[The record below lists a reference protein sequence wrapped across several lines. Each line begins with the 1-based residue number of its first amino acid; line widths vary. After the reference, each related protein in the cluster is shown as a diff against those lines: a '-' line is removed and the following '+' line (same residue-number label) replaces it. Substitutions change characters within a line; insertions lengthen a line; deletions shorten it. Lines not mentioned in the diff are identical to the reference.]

1 MPYYKARLKNNF
13 VSFSLELPA
22 DTDIIVQYSDEA
34 ADHIFGNYYYLTAF
48 LSDGDYLKPAAEIVI
63 DLDDIYMLEE
73 ITELPEIIPLATVT
87 PVTTPNRAEEPLHR
101 LRF

>member
-1 MPYYKARLKNNF
+1 MAYYKARLKNNF

-22 DTDIIVQYSDEA
+22 DTDIIVQYSDEP
-34 ADHIFGNYYYLTAF
+34 ADHLLGNYYNLTAF
-48 LSDGDYLKPAAEIVI
+48 LSGEDYLKPTAETVI
-63 DLDDIYMLEE
+63 ELDNFDILEE

-87 PVTTPNRAEEPLHR
+87 PVPTPNRAEEPLHR

>member
-13 VSFSLELPA
+13 VFSGLELPA
-22 DTDIIVQYSDEA
+22 DTDIIVQYSDEP
-34 ADHIFGNYYYLTAF
+34 ADHVFGNYYNLTAF
-48 LSDGDYLKPAAEIVI
+48 LSGEDYLKPAAEIVI

-87 PVTTPNRAEEPLHR
+87 PVPTPNRAEEPLHR